1 MKQHATLT
9 LGILVLTCLMFSHAN
24 AQGSTSVQESAP
36 KPQSQEL
43 YDEIARMDAAMFDAF
58 NAQDLDAL
66 MSLFSE
72 KLEFYH
78 DAGGLQTYGEVK
90 ESFKTIFDRKDGLRR
105 ELVKGSLEVY
115 PIKDYGAI
123 EIGTHRFRHTENGK
137 EEVGTFKFL
146 HIWEK
151 KDGKWKVTR
160 VVSYGH

>member
-1 MKQHATLT
+1 MKQRATLS
-9 LGILVLTCLMFSHAN
+9 LGILVLVCLMFSRAN
-24 AQGSTSVQESAP
+24 AQGSTSGQESVP
-36 KPQSQEL
+36 KPQNQEL

-58 NAQDLDAL
+58 NAHDLEAL
-66 MSLFSE
+66 MLLFSE

-78 DAGGLQTYGEVK
+78 DTGGLQSYGEVK
-90 ESFKTIFDRKDGLRR
+90 ASFKQIFDRKDGLRR

-123 EIGTHRFRHTENGK
+123 EIGTHRFRHTENGR
-137 EEVGTFKFL
+137 EEVGTFKFV

-151 KDGKWKVTR
+151 KEGKWRVTR

>member
-1 MKQHATLT
+1 MKQQATLS
-9 LGILVLTCLMFSHAN
+9 LGILVMLCLMSSRAN
-24 AQGSTSVQESAP
+24 AQGSTAGPGSVP
-36 KPQSQEL
+36 KAQNQQL
-43 YDEIARMDAAMFDAF
+43 YDEITRMDAAMFEAF
-58 NAQDLDAL
+58 NAHDLDAL

-78 DAGGLQTYGEVK
+78 DTGGLQSYGDVK
-90 ESFKTIFDRKDGLRR
+90 AGFKQIFDRKDGLHR

-123 EIGTHRFRHTENGK
+123 EVGTHRFRHMENGR
-137 EEVGTFKFL
+137 EEIGTFKFL

-151 KDGKWKVTR
+151 KEGKWRVIR

>member
-1 MKQHATLT
+1 MKQQAALS
-9 LGILVLTCLMFSHAN
+9 LGILVIMCLTSSRAS
-24 AQGSTSVQESAP
+24 AQGNISGQGSAP
-36 KPQSQEL
+36 KPQNQEL

-58 NAQDLDAL
+58 NAHDLEAL

-78 DAGGLQTYGEVK
+78 DTGGLQSYGDVK
-90 ESFKTIFDRKDGLRR
+90 ESFKKIFDRKDGLRR
-105 ELVKGSLEVY
+105 ELVKGSLEIY

-123 EIGTHRFRHTENGK
+123 EIGTHRFRHTENGR

-146 HIWEK
+146 QIWEK
-151 KDGKWKVTR
+151 KEGKWRVIR